1 MERGSLNR
9 SNRGGLSV
17 GSIPVLKPSE
27 LTEILSK
34 LGVEV
39 VRQRCS
45 HQQFRDANGRCSPWP
60 HRTHLSIEHKRY
72 GQPTYLL
79 DKWFLISVPGR

>member
-1 MERGSLNR
+1 M
-9 SNRGGLSV
+9 

-27 LTEILSK
+27 LIEILSK

-60 HRTHLSIEHKRY
+60 HRINLSIEQRY

>member
-27 LTEILSK
+27 LIEILSN

-39 VRQRCS
+39 VRQRGS

-72 GQPTYLL
+72 VQPTYLL